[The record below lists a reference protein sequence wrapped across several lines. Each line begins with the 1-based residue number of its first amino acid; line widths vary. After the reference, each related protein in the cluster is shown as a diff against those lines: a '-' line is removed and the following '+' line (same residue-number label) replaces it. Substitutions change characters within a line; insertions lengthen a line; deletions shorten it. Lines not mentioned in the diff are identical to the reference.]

1 MPITDLTRRALLGT
15 AAALAL
21 LPAAARAQA
30 TDRATALVTKL
41 AADFISALRSASS
54 PERLSRDF
62 ATLLGRY
69 GDMPVVASSVLG
81 PPWRAA
87 SPAQKQAFVAAF
99 QTYLARKYGAQFKDY
114 QNAAVEVK
122 RAQDAG
128 DKGVLVSTAVVRP
141 GREPI
146 AVDWQ
151 VSERS
156 GQPKVV
162 NLIIEGVSML
172 TNERTEVRAMLEAAG
187 GSLDKLIAT
196 MKAGG

>member
-114 QNAAVEVK
+114 QNAAVTVK

-128 DKGVLVSTAVVRP
+128 DKGVLVSTSVVRP

-187 GSLDKLIAT
+187 GSLDKLTAT
-196 MKAGG
+196 MKAG

>member
-21 LPAAARAQA
+21 LPGAARAQA

-114 QNAAVEVK
+114 QNAAVTVK

-128 DKGVLVSTAVVRP
+128 DKGVLVSTSVVRP

-187 GSLDKLIAT
+187 GSLDKLTAT
-196 MKAGG
+196 MKAG